1 MIVPVSV
8 TPDMIALAKE
18 LSNDMGRL
26 KNSIMSGE
34 GNFVG
39 FIGEL
44 ALSRFSEYELAN
56 TYDYDLVIQSIP
68 IDVKTKKCSHEPLP
82 SYECSVASYNTSQQC
97 LAYFF
102 ARYSEEYNVVWL
114 LGWLG
119 KDEFYEKSKFLKRGQ
134 LDRSNNY
141 RVRSDCYN
149 IRISELR
156 SFEFMRKRDDT
167 IHSNKS

>member
-1 MIVPVSV
+1 MIISVPV
-8 TPDMIALAKE
+8 TPDMVAQAND

-26 KNSIMSGE
+26 KNSIMSGQ

-44 ALSRFSEYELAN
+44 ALSKFSGCELTN
-56 TYDYDLVIQSIP
+56 TYDYDLVIKSTP
-68 IDVKTKKCSHEPLP
+68 IDVKTKKCSNEPLP
-82 SYECSVASYNTSQQC
+82 NYECSVASYNTTQQC
-97 LAYFF
+97 SAYFF
-102 ARYSEEYNVVWL
+102 TRYSEEYNVVWL

-119 KDEFYEKSKFLKRGQ
+119 KDEFYDKSKFLKRGQ

-156 SFEFMRKRDDT
+156 SFEFMRK
-167 IHSNKS
+167 